1 LNVSAD
7 TVVLLAYVVTALMV
21 GGYVLYLRR
30 RWRRL
35 PSG

>member
-1 LNVSAD
+1 MSPD

-21 GGYVLYLRR
+21 LGYGLYLRR